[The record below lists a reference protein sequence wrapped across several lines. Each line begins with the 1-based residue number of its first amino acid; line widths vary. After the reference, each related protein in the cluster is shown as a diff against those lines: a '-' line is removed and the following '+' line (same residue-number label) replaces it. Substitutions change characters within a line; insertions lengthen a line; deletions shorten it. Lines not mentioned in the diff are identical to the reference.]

1 MPITLITGL
10 PGHGKT
16 LYTIARWKEVA
27 EKEGRP
33 IYQNGIK
40 GLSLPWQEWQVEEW
54 DQLPPGSI
62 FIIDECQ
69 FKFPT
74 RGKGAP
80 PKHIEDL
87 AVHRHKGVDFVLIT
101 QNPMLLDSFVRRLCD
116 RHFHVVR
123 KFGTHSATIHEFAN
137 GVKESVATSRE
148 GSIRHE
154 WRYPKEVFELYKSA
168 ELHTVKRRIP
178 ARVYL
183 LFAVPPIALGLAWLA
198 WQRLDP
204 SNQVETVPAAA
215 AAASAAGPSVSPVPP
230 GRTGEPVK
238 VDWVEAQQPRVPGL
252 AYTAPAYDELTKPT
266 RVPYPAACIS
276 AAARCKCYTD
286 QATVLVV
293 PEELCRSIAA
303 GGFFIHWAQTG
314 QMPNVVKTTVVEP
327 PPVPAQPII
336 IGEARITPALASAAP
351 VASAKPTPAA
361 NLSAGLRLPT
371 P

>member
-16 LYTIARWKEVA
+16 LYTLARYKELG

-33 IYQNGIK
+33 IYHNGIK
-40 GLSLPWQEWQVEEW
+40 GLTLAWQEWEVEEW
-54 DQLPPGSI
+54 DQLPPGAI

-80 PKHIEDL
+80 PKFIEDL
-87 AVHRHKGVDFVLIT
+87 AVHRHKGLDFVLIT

-116 RHFHVVR
+116 RHFHVIR

-154 WRYPKEVFELYKSA
+154 WRYPKEVFDLYKSS

-183 LFAVPPIALGLAWLA
+183 LFAIPPIALGLAWYA
-198 WQRLDP
+198 WHRLNPD
-204 SNQVETVPAAA
+204 NKAVELGAAPPAA
-215 AAASAAGPSVSPVPP
+215 AAASAVGPGILPP
-230 GRTGEPVK
+230 GRMPASDKAPTL
-238 VDWVEAQQPRVPGL
+238 DWVDAQQPRVPGL
-252 AYTAPAYDELTKPT
+252 AYTAPVYDELTRPT
-266 RVPYPAACIS
+266 RVPYPAACLS
-276 AAARCKCYTD
+276 AADRCTCYTD
-286 QATVLVV
+286 QGTRLAV
-293 PEELCRSIAA
+293 PEEICKSFAS
-303 GGFFIHWAQTG
+303 GGFFMHWAKTG
-314 QMPNVVKTTVVEP
+314 EMPQVVSLKTAQSAV
-327 PPVPAQPII
+327 PVPAPPIV
-336 IGEARITPALASAAP
+336 IGETAALPVLAVASLATPAKPKTAP
-351 VASAKPTPAA
+351 
-361 NLSAGLRLPT
+361 N
-371 P
+371 